1 MEKIDNIQKEEIAG
15 DPTLKEV
22 PSESEYETE
31 TDDEVFLW
39 KRYWFNDDMNKVGC
53 IFPMVTLSEFRMGQF
68 RDDDLREDAPHFK
81 HVCL

>member
-15 DPTLKEV
+15 DPTLKET

-39 KRYWFNDDMNKVGC
+39 ERYWFND
-53 IFPMVTLSEFRMGQF
+53 VTS
-68 RDDDLREDAPHFK
+68 K
-81 HVCL
+81 CLYTAYNGKIRHLGSVVIGGTR

>member
-22 PSESEYETE
+22 TSESEYETE

-39 KRYWFNDDMNKVGC
+39 
-53 IFPMVTLSEFRMGQF
+53 
-68 RDDDLREDAPHFK
+68 
-81 HVCL
+81 

>member
-39 KRYWFNDDMNKVGC
+39 ERHWFNDVYILDRYSPVPKIGL
-53 IFPMVTLSEFRMGQF
+53 T
-68 RDDDLREDAPHFK
+68 
-81 HVCL
+81 

>member
-31 TDDEVFLW
+31 TDDEVFFM
-39 KRYWFNDDMNKVGC
+39 KKVKWG
-53 IFPMVTLSEFRMGQF
+53 VSR
-68 RDDDLREDAPHFK
+68 
-81 HVCL
+81 